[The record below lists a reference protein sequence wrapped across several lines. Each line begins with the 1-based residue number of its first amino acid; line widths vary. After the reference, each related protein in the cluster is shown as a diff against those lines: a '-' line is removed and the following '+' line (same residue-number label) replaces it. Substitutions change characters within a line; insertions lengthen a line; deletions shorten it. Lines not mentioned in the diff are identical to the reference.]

1 MIEPPTLPLAP
12 KLNATNVL
20 DDSENLESTSETID
34 HGYGLQGTSSVTKML
49 AELAHFSLEDENMP
63 PSKVQRSFATSNNVT
78 VKHLETS
85 NDVGALKA
93 ELEATRRKLAEYEA
107 KSLSSPQNS
116 VPTKYSTST
125 GLPFSPNHT
134 SLEFSQSDTS
144 PWSDYDSSSS
154 VLPRPPRP
162 SPLDFPATVPPLHLP
177 PTASVPFH
185 LSNTATNIN
194 PCLIHNNLANI

>member
-34 HGYGLQGTSSVTKML
+34 QGYALQGTSSVTKML
-49 AELAHFSLEDENMP
+49 AELAHFSLEDENIP
-63 PSKVQRSFATSNNVT
+63 PNKVVRSFATNHNLT
-78 VKHLETS
+78 VEHIESS

-107 KSLSSPQNS
+107 NS
-116 VPTKYSTST
+116 VPFLQKSIPIECTTST
-125 GLPFSPNHT
+125 RLPFSSEHT
-134 SLEFSQSDTS
+134 PLGFSQTDTS

-162 SPLDFPATVPPLHLP
+162 SPRDFPATVPLLHLP
-177 PTASVPFH
+177 PTASVPFQ

-194 PCLIHNNLANI
+194 PCLIPDNPANI